1 MANKANG
8 LAYTKWLCKY
18 HIVFKPKYRRKIFF
32 NQYKESIGRI
42 FFNQYKESIGRI
54 LRQLCQYTRSENVR
68 RSHNA

>member
-42 FFNQYKESIGRI
+42 